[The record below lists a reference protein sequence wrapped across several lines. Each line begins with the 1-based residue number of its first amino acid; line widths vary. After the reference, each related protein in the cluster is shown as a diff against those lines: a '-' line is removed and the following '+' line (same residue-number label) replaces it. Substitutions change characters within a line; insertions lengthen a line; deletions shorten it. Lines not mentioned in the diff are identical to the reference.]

1 MKKFLFVILTVLL
14 LLPMTVK
21 ADMEQIIPYY
31 NSNVVVGGEL
41 EVHIPVT
48 FGKEYDITAN
58 FDSKVLKIDANS
70 VTISK
75 PSYQKANDDKCDTFD
90 NVKGVSINDG
100 SVTIKALMYNDFGCV
115 IDGDSR
121 AEINL
126 RFTVIGKGEARVD
139 FVGKEGTLI
148 GPAVANATEIKK
160 EEKETTETNEKV
172 ETVGASKN
180 DTTKDII
187 LYSSLGLNALL
198 LVTLPIVAMKKKRV
212 D

>member
-1 MKKFLFVILTVLL
+1 
-14 LLPMTVK
+14 
-21 ADMEQIIPYY
+21 
-31 NSNVVVGGEL
+31 
-41 EVHIPVT
+41 
-48 FGKEYDITAN
+48 
-58 FDSKVLKIDANS
+58 
-70 VTISK
+70 
-75 PSYQKANDDKCDTFD
+75 
-90 NVKGVSINDG
+90 
-100 SVTIKALMYNDFGCV
+100 MYNDFGCV

-148 GPAVANATEIKK
+148 GPAIANATEIKK